1 MENKGSRPYSKVE
14 EMGWMF
20 AGLSS
25 VFVIAVCVQQLV

>member
-1 MENKGSRPYSKVE
+1 MEKSTRPNSKLE

>member
-1 MENKGSRPYSKVE
+1 MEKNTRANSRLE

-25 VFVIAVCVQQLV
+25 VFVVAVCVQQLM

>member
-1 MENKGSRPYSKVE
+1 MEKKNNQQYSKIE

-25 VFVIAVCVQQLV
+25 VFVVAVCVQQLM

>member
-1 MENKGSRPYSKVE
+1 MEKTRPTSKLE

-25 VFVIAVCVQQLV
+25 VFVVGVCLQQLM

>member
-1 MENKGSRPYSKVE
+1 MEKNSRANSKLE

>member
-1 MENKGSRPYSKVE
+1 
-14 EMGWMF
+14 MGWMF